1 MHYDDTGGSK
11 VESAAA
17 RAARLAFPFMQLQI
31 LCVFLSYTN
40 NRVEK
45 EGRRMK
51 KNSQKNSYAV

>member
-1 MHYDDTGGSK
+1 VHYDDTGGSK

-40 NRVEK
+40 NPVEK
-45 EGRRMK
+45 EGRSMK
-51 KNSQKNSYAV
+51 NKFLKK